1 MQAKT
6 MHKTQHYKSRVQQRG
21 ILESTIDLAQRYGFP
36 KGDKMILGKKQ
47 IQSALKDLDLE
58 RQRLVKAMDQGGV
71 VAIEANGTLITAYR
85 LNSFKRSLVK

>member
-1 MQAKT
+1 
-6 MHKTQHYKSRVQQRG
+6 MHKTRHYESRIQQRG
-21 ILESTIDLAQRYGFP
+21 ILESTIELAQRYGFP